1 MSDEAKD
8 RGRVRIWDKDWNC
21 LVDEREQDGDTV
33 SDVINRA
40 LDAAGEQPAG
50 EAR

>member
-1 MSDEAKD
+1 MTEQDTE

-21 LVDEREQDGDTV
+21 LVDEQAQDGDTP

-40 LDAAGEQPAG
+40 VDRLT
-50 EAR
+50 